1 METFLILL
9 QLAIV
14 LAMIFI
20 GAKVGGIGLGIYG
33 MVGVF
38 VLVFIFGL
46 DPGVIPIDVML
57 IIVSV
62 ITASAG
68 VETMSDV
75 RGQMSDVWYDLFGRK
90 LNSKPTQPGMYI
102 FNGKAVVV
110 N

>member
-1 METFLILL
+1 MATFLILL

-46 DPGVIPIDVML
+46 EPAVIHRM
-57 IIVSV
+57 
-62 ITASAG
+62 AG
-68 VETMSDV
+68 PQRYSWW
-75 RGQMSDVWYDLFGRK
+75 Q
-90 LNSKPTQPGMYI
+90 
-102 FNGKAVVV
+102 
-110 N
+110 